1 MQTEGVEKR
10 RKVQRSKTEFSMNLI
25 DGCYRFYR
33 KQIINGTE
41 NHNNILDDT
50 QGQNTYLL
58 TCLFRRVV
66 CGHFYQV

>member
-25 DGCYRFYR
+25 DGCYRFDR
-33 KQIINGTE
+33 TIE
-41 NHNNILDDT
+41 WVRNNILDDN
-50 QGQNTYLL
+50 QDKNTYLL
-58 TCLFRRVV
+58 TCLFRWVV